1 MAKQLKVRYTIQSG
15 SLPNGMSLD
24 PDTGVITGSAG
35 WDALGLGPTWT
46 GPAAGS
52 LGSFNENDPFS
63 SVTFQATTA
72 KTPINFSIAQGY
84 IPWGLTFN
92 AMTGV
97 LSGTISPLKQR
108 VNETASNYDGPKWNT
123 QFGTLANY
131 DEGSTSSL
139 NLSATPIGQRTMRGY
154 QVVEGYLPWG
164 LRLDMQTGVIS
175 GTTAN
180 LKNPGAY
187 VDVPKLPIPAW
198 TTATG
203 SLATLDEHSAF
214 TTTLAA
220 TPAAGRS
227 MAKYVINKGF
237 LPFGLKLNQQNG
249 VISGV
254 TTDMFVEEAGFVDA
268 ANSPTISNTVNIQ
281 GTDTVVN
288 DGGSVGSY
296 AKGTAV
302 TINFTATT
310 ISGRTV
316 RNYFISNG
324 SLPFGLK
331 LNSLTGQISGTILNN
346 VRTQSKTYTFTVQVY
361 DKGDTQYRRNRVSRT
376 YTITVQ

>member
-63 SVTFQATTA
+63 STTFTATG
-72 KTPINFSIAQGY
+72 KTPLNFSVVQGY
-84 IPWGLTFN
+84 IPWGLVFN
-92 AMTGV
+92 PSTGV
-97 LSGTISPLKQR
+97 LSGTIAPLKQR

-123 QFGTLANY
+123 SFGTLANY
-131 DEGSTSSL
+131 DEGATSSL
-139 NLSATPIGQRTMRGY
+139 ILSATPIGQRTMRGY
-154 QVVEGYLPWG
+154 QVIDGFLPWG
-164 LRLDMQTGVIS
+164 LTLNMQTGVIS
-175 GTTAN
+175 GSTAR

-187 VDVPKLPIPAW
+187 IDVPKLPVPAW
-198 TTATG
+198 TTTSG
-203 SLATLDEHSAF
+203 SLGTFDEYSTFSA
-214 TTTLAA
+214 TLAA

-227 MAKYVINKGF
+227 MAKYVINGGF
-237 LPFGLKLNQQNG
+237 LPFGLRLNQQTG
-249 VISGV
+249 AITG
-254 TTDMFVEEAGFVDA
+254 TFADMFVEEAGFVDA
-268 ANSPTISNTVNIQ
+268 ANAPTISNTVNIQ
-281 GTDTVVN
+281 GTDIVVN
-288 DGGSVGSY
+288 DGGTLGSY

-302 TINFTATT
+302 TINFAATA

-316 RNYFISNG
+316 RNYFVSSG

-331 LNSLTGQISGTILNN
+331 LNSLTGQISGTIINN
-346 VRTQSKTYTFTVQVY
+346 VRTKSQDYTFTLQVY

-376 YTITVQ
+376 YKITVQ